1 MSNSNIGLDLV
12 CSCGKKKLNLNE
24 TNWKRHISSCK
35 SEERLKISKTC
46 NNLTNYFS
54 RKRDNSTVF
63 DGLDGTSLQK
73 SKYLIKF
80 KGAGA

>member
-1 MSNSNIGLDLV
+1 V

-35 SEERLKISKTC
+35 VEERLKIAKKS
-46 NNLTNYFS
+46 NNLTNNFS
-54 RKRDNSTVF
+54 KKRDNSTVV

-73 SKYLIKF
+73 SKY
-80 KGAGA
+80 